1 MQLNGYPEK
10 LITKIIK
17 RAFLSYSKSKSS
29 QNSETWKVSIPCEKG
44 IAEQLKRVANRCCLE
59 VIFMRFLSLKVN
71 LPTNPF

>member
-17 RAFLSYSKSKSS
+17 RELLSYSKLKSS
-29 QNSETWKVSIPCEKG
+29 QNSETWKVSIPYEKG
-44 IAEQLKRVANRCCLE
+44 IAEQLKCVANRCCLE
-59 VIFMRFLSLKVN
+59 VIFMRFLSLKVK